1 MKKVI
6 REFFKSSRP
15 TGGFDTKED
24 ADLFWSEFE
33 RQQQE
38 AFGFNDSASFGTLAV
53 AVGWISPMVITGTT
67 TSTSVNVTALTN
79 PPGTVNLAVGQPVS
93 GTGIVAGT
101 TIASIV
107 SATAI
112 TLSIAATASGS
123 PSLTFGAYNPQQSLY
138 AYGAGSF
145 YAFPPATSV
154 PTVGSAFDVP
164 EVEILPTTVTWVPAP
179 GRGIMT
185 IAGGTTTA
193 PVVQYN
199 INGSWVTVFTG
210 TISATV
216 ALYLMCDGTNVRVN
230 NLSATATTFT
240 FYRELSSKS

>member
-1 MKKVI
+1 M
-6 REFFKSSRP
+6 
-15 TGGFDTKED
+15 
-24 ADLFWSEFE
+24 
-33 RQQQE
+33 
-38 AFGFNDSASFGTLAV
+38 AFGFDDSASFGTIATPV
-53 AVGWISPMVITGTT
+53 AWISPMVITGTT
-67 TSTSVNVTALTN
+67 TNTSTAVTALTN
-79 PPGTVNLAVGQPVS
+79 PPGTANLAVGQPVS

-101 TIASIV
+101 TIAQIV
-107 SATAI
+107 SITAL

-123 PSLTFGAYNPQQSLY
+123 PSLTFGAYNPQQSLF

-154 PTVGSAFDVP
+154 PTVGSAFMVP
-164 EVEILPTTVTWVPAP
+164 EVEILPTTVTWIPAP

-185 IAGGTTTA
+185 LASGTTTA
-193 PVVQYN
+193 AVIQYN
-199 INGSWVTVFTG
+199 IAGTWTTVFTG

-216 ALYLMCDGTNVRVN
+216 SLYLMCDGTNVRVN